1 MRNNWILIVS
11 ETYGKTQT
19 FQSYG
24 FLTYFIYGIN
34 TYNSQNMRKVNSQS
48 KEKIWESTSFSKLSV
63 SEIFRLKQKSM
74 QFPKHGKSGFP
85 LYGKSMGKHKHFR
98 FMGFLNFSDEA
109 EIHTIPKTWEKWI
122 PIIREKYGK
131 KANIPKCWV
140 SQIFWVKQK
149 SIQFPKYGKSEFP

>member
-1 MRNNWILIVS
+1 M
-11 ETYGKTQT
+11 YGKTQT

-24 FLTYFIYGIN
+24 FLTYFMCGIN
-34 TYNSQNMRKVNSQS
+34 TYNSQNMRKVNSHS
-48 KEKIWESTSFSKLSV
+48 KEKIWENMNISKLRV
-63 SEIFRLKQKSM
+63 SGIFCLKQKSM
-74 QFPKHGKSGFP
+74 QFPKYRKSGLP
-85 LYGKSMGKHKHFR
+85 LYGKSMRKHKHFK
-98 FMGFLNFSDEA
+98 FMVFLNISDEA